1 MWELS
6 PHLAFSIV
14 NPCAVIT
21 TTQGFSLYLSAM
33 QSQ

>member
-1 MWELS
+1 MWES

-14 NPCAVIT
+14 NPCVAVKNYT
-21 TTQGFSLYLSAM
+21 GVLFYLSAM